1 MKTEIQKLT
10 RQLAILG
17 AFLAFGFVSSNVRAE
32 DDDEKA
38 EASETHGKGATS
50 TNQVVEGVIIKT
62 KESKNEIYVRSIEG
76 KRVEVYLDKAVKS
89 QKAGEAAKFSE
100 LKKDTKVRV
109 TGKTL
114 VEIL

>member
-1 MKTEIQKLT
+1 MKTEIQKLS

-17 AFLAFGFVSSNVRAE
+17 AFLALGLVSSNARAE
-32 DDDEKA
+32 DDNYKS
-38 EASETHGKGATS
+38 ASAA
-50 TNQVVEGVIIKT
+50 NQVVEGAIIKT
-62 KESKNEIYVRSIEG
+62 KESKNEIYVRSNQG
-76 KRVEVYLDKAVKS
+76 KRVEIYLDKAVKI
-89 QKAGEAAKFSE
+89 QKDGAAVKFSE